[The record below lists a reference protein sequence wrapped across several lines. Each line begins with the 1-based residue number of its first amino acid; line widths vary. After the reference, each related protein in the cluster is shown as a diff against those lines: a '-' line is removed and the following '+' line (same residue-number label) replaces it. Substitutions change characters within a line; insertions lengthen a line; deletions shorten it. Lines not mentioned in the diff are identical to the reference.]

1 MYKDVNVIDIEDGL
15 IRKKTDPT
23 EDVKNFFTDPFSCE
37 GHKKRRRQCKICKWV
52 FNSKFYLKF

>member
-23 EDVKNFFTDPFSCE
+23 EDVKNFFTDPFSCFTNLRLVLQPIQAFE
-37 GHKKRRRQCKICKWV
+37 HPAFRNMI
-52 FNSKFYLKF
+52 